1 MIYHLCPFS
10 YQSKH
15 FHLSSHAQKEVATKI
30 GVGLPFAKQTSLHM
44 FQFSANSVDD
54 NILAF
59 YFTRIEYC
67 VCFIVISVFNTV
79 PAPYLN
85 SKNNNSKL

>member
-10 YQSKH
+10 YQSNIPNH
-15 FHLSSHAQKEVATKI
+15 SSHAQKGVAIKI
-30 GVGLPFAKQTSLHM
+30 GVALPFVKHTRFVT
-44 FQFSANSVDD
+44 FQFSANGVDD

-79 PAPYLN
+79 PVPYLK
-85 SKNNNSKL
+85 SKKNNSKL

>member
-1 MIYHLCPFS
+1 
-10 YQSKH
+10 
-15 FHLSSHAQKEVATKI
+15 
-30 GVGLPFAKQTSLHM
+30 M
-44 FQFSANSVDD
+44 FQFSANGVDD

-79 PAPYLN
+79 PVPYLK
-85 SKNNNSKL
+85 SKNKQ